1 MQRSTGLNSKAGLP
15 VGVLSRLVKSGCELM
30 LNTVCLLLVCP
41 AGSSNMVGYDGKMY
55 LNDEGA
61 QPSSAIINH
70 IFEV

>member
-1 MQRSTGLNSKAGLP
+1 
-15 VGVLSRLVKSGCELM
+15 M

-61 QPSSAIINH
+61 QPSSIISLKFNH
-70 IFEV
+70 ILPIPIPYQTSLNTVQKWATER